1 MDGFA
6 YLRRAARHGPRQI
19 GVHRLD
25 GINHQNGGMQTLN
38 VADDPPDVRFEQKK
52 ELVRVNLQP
61 IRAEFQLL
69 NRFLTRHV
77 ERGEI
82 DVSEELQD
90 ERRFPGPRRSD

>member
-25 GINHQNGGMQTLN
+25 GIDHQDGGMQMLH

-52 ELVRVNLQP
+52 ELV
-61 IRAEFQLL
+61 
-69 NRFLTRHV
+69 
-77 ERGEI
+77 
-82 DVSEELQD
+82 
-90 ERRFPGPRRSD
+90 